1 MYSTQFSLNFTFVS
15 SFLFLFFSR
24 WRDANFD
31 ILVFR
36 FLGGKKK
43 AYPMSSRCLGRN
55 GEMECGSGM
64 FGSGPGPMSKDHL
77 GVYWG
82 GGRLFQMFVG
92 FFVGGGMRLA
102 RQYVELFML
111 FLKLQGSTVGFF
123 FGMAIMSRAVGGTL
137 ILFFSSSWFLG
148 FV

>member
-1 MYSTQFSLNFTFVS
+1 
-15 SFLFLFFSR
+15 
-24 WRDANFD
+24 
-31 ILVFR
+31 
-36 FLGGKKK
+36 
-43 AYPMSSRCLGRN
+43 
-55 GEMECGSGM
+55 MECGSGM

-111 FLKLQGSTVGFF
+111 FLKLQGLTVGFF
-123 FGMAIMSRAVGGTL
+123 RHGYYERGCWWDSYS
-137 ILFFSSSWFLG
+137 LFFSPLVSGVCL
-148 FV
+148 VV